1 MIKKS
6 KKQGAITMAKI
17 NITPEM
23 LNDKS
28 TKLRQHKEEHVTAYN
43 QIKQLVGDITS
54 VWEGDSQKAFQESFN
69 QKDREFV
76 KFADEIEQF
85 AQLMNDAARQ
95 MQDTEAQITSQM
107 RR

>member
-1 MIKKS
+1 
-6 KKQGAITMAKI
+6 MAKI

-23 LNDKS
+23 LNEQS
-28 TKLRQHKEEHVTAYN
+28 TKLRQYKTEHEQVYT
-43 QIKQLVGDITS
+43 QIRQLVGDITS
-54 VWEGDSQKAFQESFN
+54 VWEGESQQAFQASFAGKEN
-69 QKDREFV
+69 VFKQ
-76 KFADEIEQF
+76 FADEIEQF